1 MEDCF
6 TVWVNRG
13 RRGVM
18 TIFDPLLGRQFSGG
32 DILNQVLFGIFVLGT
47 IQNGCIV
54 SLSGSTT
61 GGRRSRRGSRG

>member
-1 MEDCF
+1 
-6 TVWVNRG
+6 
-13 RRGVM
+13 M

-54 SLSGSTT
+54 LLSGSTT